1 MVINM
6 WKRQVSNMENDLKRA
21 LNILQI
27 HLVSETVSDN
37 VLYIFDNKMQLRE
50 YRNRLIKQ
58 HQNTPDK
65 ILITIDDLL
74 NGLTGLR
81 FKSYLFITDEV
92 FI

>member
-50 YRNRLIKQ
+50 YRNRLIRQ

>member
-1 MVINM
+1 MG
-6 WKRQVSNMENDLKRA
+6 NDLKFA
-21 LNILQI
+21 LNILQL
-27 HLVSETVSDN
+27 HLVSETISDN